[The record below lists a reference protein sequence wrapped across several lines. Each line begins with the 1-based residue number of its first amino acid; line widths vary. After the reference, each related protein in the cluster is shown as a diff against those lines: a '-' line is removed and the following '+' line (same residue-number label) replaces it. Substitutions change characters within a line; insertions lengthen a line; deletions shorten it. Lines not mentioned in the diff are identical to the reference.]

1 VEIVVMLDAAIAA
14 ASDPAVRRHLESA
27 RRALAGTQNGNGVD
41 GALSTIERDLDA
53 AAIAFLRQA
62 IRDLG
67 QAQAAGADV
76 AVMIALLQQV
86 VTALSA
92 AQPRE

>member
-67 QAQAAGADV
+67 PQAAGADV